1 MEMRLGNVFTAY
13 AHMVSENA
21 ADYFM
26 KKSHDVA
33 DMYL

>member
-1 MEMRLGNVFTAY
+1 MRLGKVLTAY
-13 AHMVSENA
+13 AQMVSDNA